1 MQMSLKKAPPNE
13 GDQKPK
19 PKNPNTPA
27 PRAGAIPRVVRGLTA
42 ILILVIWVVVVT
54 PVWLFTVA
62 RTMVVYAV
70 QSVLHIVKG
79 LPGPA
84 TDRLDRVASLYPAGF
99 RKAWWLG
106 TGRGSDVVVNVG
118 KAGLAKFVFDLVLT
132 AALGL
137 AVLWLL
143 APAPYAGWGPAILN
157 GIIDAT
163 LDFADFVTDR
173 VQALTAPDPDLPL

>member
-13 GDQKPK
+13 GEQKPK
-19 PKNPNTPA
+19 HKTPNKPA
-27 PRAGAIPRVVRGLTA
+27 PRAGLVPRIVRVLTA
-42 ILILVIWVVVVT
+42 MLILIIWVVVVT
-54 PVWLFTVA
+54 PVWLFTVL

-79 LPGPA
+79 AAGPA
-84 TDRLDRVASLYPAGF
+84 TDRLDRVANLYPAGF

-106 TGRGSDVVVNVG
+106 TGRGSDVVVKVG

-132 AALGL
+132 VVVAL

-143 APAPYAGWGPAILN
+143 APAPFSAWGPSILS
-157 GIIDAT
+157 GIIGAT
-163 LDFADFVTDR
+163 LDFAAFITDR
-173 VQALTAPDPDLPL
+173 VQALTAPEPDLPL